1 MYQKC
6 SSGAT
11 KLCICAVM
19 IKVGDDSLTIDKCRR
34 SGGSD
39 VVVPTVTFYKV
50 GDLTTGLKIFVD
62 RGGRD
67 IKVSKTINVNFRTLK
82 DLFVYNGMINREVG
96 ILSETLVICI
106 RLVNRVEGNNDL
118 SKKPYKVIVD
128 ILLRS

>member
-6 SSGAT
+6 SSGASN
-11 KLCICAVM
+11 LCICAVM

-67 IKVSKTINVNFRTLK
+67 IKVSNSINVIFRSLK
-82 DLFVYNGMINREVG
+82 YLFMV
-96 ILSETLVICI
+96 
-106 RLVNRVEGNNDL
+106 
-118 SKKPYKVIVD
+118 
-128 ILLRS
+128 

>member
-1 MYQKC
+1 
-6 SSGAT
+6 
-11 KLCICAVM
+11 M

-67 IKVSKTINVNFRTLK
+67 IKVSNTINVNFRTLK

-118 SKKPYKVIVD
+118 SKKLYKVIVD